1 MTTSAEPT
9 IILCCTDFSENA
21 SRAFDYAVDAAQHR
35 ANAELHLL
43 NVIPE
48 PASQFWKSYIYQ
60 ADIDLD
66 AKAKQDI
73 DARVDADY
81 RPRVP
86 DSVKF
91 VPAFR
96 IGRDY
101 EKILEYAKE
110 IHATLIVLG
119 RQGNTG
125 SKLRNFFFGN
135 VAERVASRAECAV
148 LVVPKQ

>member
-1 MTTSAEPT
+1 MD

-21 SRAFDYAVDAAQHR
+21 SRAFDYAVDAATR
-35 ANAELHLL
+35 RPDAELHLL

-48 PASQFWKSYIYQ
+48 PDSQFWKSYIYQ

-66 AKAKQDI
+66 AQAKKDI
-73 DARVDADY
+73 DAHIDAEY
-81 RPRVP
+81 RPRIP
-86 DSVKF
+86 AGVKF

-101 EKILEYAKE
+101 EKILEYAAE
-110 IHATLIVLG
+110 IHASLIVLG
-119 RQGNTG
+119 RQGANG

-135 VAERVASRAECAV
+135 VAERVASRASCPV
-148 LVVPKQ
+148 LVVPKTAD

>member
-1 MTTSAEPT
+1 MTV
-9 IILCCTDFSENA
+9 ILCCTDFSENA
-21 SRAFDYAVDAAQHR
+21 SRAFDYAIDAAVKR
-35 ANAELHLL
+35 PDAELHLL

-48 PASQFWKSYIYQ
+48 PDSQFWKSYIYQ

-73 DARVDADY
+73 DAHIDQEY

-86 DSVKF
+86 KDVKF

-101 EKILEYAKE
+101 EKILEYAGE
-110 IHATLIVLG
+110 VHASLIVLG
-119 RQGNTG
+119 RQGANG
-125 SKLRNFFFGN
+125 SKLGNFFFGN
-135 VAERVASRAECAV
+135 VAERVASRASCPV
-148 LVVPKQ
+148 LVVPRPPAD

>member
-1 MTTSAEPT
+1 MPT

-21 SRAFDYAVDAAQHR
+21 SRAFDYAVDAAVKR
-35 ANAELHLL
+35 PNAELHLL

-48 PASQFWKSYIYQ
+48 PDSQFWKSYIYQ

-73 DARVDADY
+73 DAHIDREY

-86 DSVKF
+86 EGVKF

-101 EKILEYAKE
+101 EKILEYANE
-110 IHATLIVLG
+110 VHADLIVLG
-119 RQGNTG
+119 RQGATG

-135 VAERVASRAECAV
+135 VAERVASRANCPI
-148 LVVPKQ
+148 LVVPKTAN